1 VRRAV
6 SFLLCFVL
14 LEGLWVVLVGTRQ
27 ITEVVAGLLVAA
39 LGAAL
44 VELLRSLGL
53 LPYETDP
60 RLLARVWRL
69 PVNVVFDFCVVTWVL
84 ARSLARR
91 QRVRGEWVRV
101 PFPTEG
107 GGVGR
112 WQRAFGGV
120 AGNTFPNAIVVDL
133 DGEEALLHALDRRRY
148 TARSVL

>member
-6 SFLLCFVL
+6 SFLLWFVL
-14 LEGLWVVLVGTRQ
+14 LEGLWEVLVGTRQ
-27 ITEVVAGLLVAA
+27 TTEVVAGLLAA
-39 LGAAL
+39 LLGAVL

-53 LPYETDP
+53 LRYAVDAH
-60 RLLARVWRL
+60 LLARVWRV

-84 ARSLARR
+84 VRSLARR

-107 GGVGR
+107 GSVGR

-133 DGEEALLHALDRRRY
+133 DGKEALLHALDRRRY